1 MDARDTS
8 EPRRHPGDT
17 PEHRAFLAA
26 EAERLRGEIAKGGLI
41 EAGLRALYYIGD
53 SRGWIDERS
62 FNLIRRLRGEGGAKF
77 GTISLAE
84 FKQAVRQQ
92 ARLLRLDAAAAM
104 AALPQL
110 LSRAAP
116 AEIESLGSMIER
128 LVTVSGPLDEAE
140 QKRLREVKTVLA
152 DAVRQATDV
161 IRPGLGAVRLAA
173 APKRRR
179 SHETA
184 T

>member
-1 MDARDTS
+1 
-8 EPRRHPGDT
+8 
-17 PEHRAFLAA
+17 
-26 EAERLRGEIAKGGLI
+26 
-41 EAGLRALYYIGD
+41 
-53 SRGWIDERS
+53 
-62 FNLIRRLRGEGGAKF
+62 
-77 GTISLAE
+77 
-84 FKQAVRQQ
+84 
-92 ARLLRLDAAAAM
+92 
-104 AALPQL
+104 
-110 LSRAAP
+110 
-116 AEIESLGSMIER
+116 MIER